1 MEHVDGRPSILACHT
16 NVGRRQSEQMK
27 WGWRVME
34 IGDGD
39 VLVKHVGHSHAGFRF
54 SRFRANADDLSLLLD
69 WLL

>member
-1 MEHVDGRPSILACHT
+1 
-16 NVGRRQSEQMK
+16 
-27 WGWRVME
+27 ME